1 MIKELV
7 SVANSLD
14 KKGFIKEADL
24 IDNILKKIAQTA
36 QPAEVIKY
44 VVKPGDN
51 MTKITESIS
60 LPVNKSLQD
69 NLDLN
74 PGLNPNLLKPGQ
86 ILQIWGPAEY
96 ETPASDVMGNV

>member
-14 KKGFIKEADL
+14 KKGFTKEADL

-36 QPAEVIKY
+36 EVIKY
-44 VVKPGDN
+44 VVKAGDN

-60 LPVNKSLQD
+60 SPVGKGLQD

-74 PGLNPNLLKPGQ
+74 PGINPNLLKPGQ

>member
-14 KKGFIKEADL
+14 KKGFTKEADL

-36 QPAEVIKY
+36 EVIKY
-44 VVKPGDN
+44 VVKAGDN

-60 LPVNKSLQD
+60 SPVGKGLQD

-74 PGLNPNLLKPGQ
+74 PGINPNLLKPGQ

-96 ETPASDVMGNV
+96 ETPASDVMRNV